1 MLKNELTQAITKL
14 NMYSTSELELEK
26 ISNSSKDK
34 QGKSKS
40 SLNTASNN
48 ERTIL
53 SLRRIVEKL
62 KLEVKSLREAK
73 NGPSAARTGN
83 NMINKQEH
91 EKLQHN
97 FDKLQQAYSEALG
110 KISALQIELQCA
122 SCPHC
127 NRVGTT
133 PVVKDSQVSNTEDLM
148 NEMKVVQ
155 EKLSVKTQLL
165 EKAKILLTRAAAK
178 ERNLKEQ
185 VIIFASG
192 FFIVTLNDSIFLD

>member
-26 ISNSSKDK
+26 LSNSSKHS
-34 QGKSKS
+34 KSKS

-62 KLEVKSLREAK
+62 KLEVKTLREAK
-73 NGPSAARTGN
+73 TGPSAVRPGN
-83 NMINKQEH
+83 NTINKQVY
-91 EKLQHN
+91 EKLQNN

-133 PVVKDSQVSNTEDLM
+133 PDVKESQVSNTEDLM

-185 VIIFASG
+185 VIIFSSS
-192 FFIVTLNDSIFLD
+192 FIIVIKDSE